1 MLLEARIMRDGKPIY
16 HALAFNDV
24 VVNRSGFSGMAELRV
39 SVDGHFM
46 YNQRSDG
53 LIVATP
59 TGSTAYALSSP
70 GPILHPQLQGI
81 VLVPI
86 APHALSNRPIVLPD
100 DSKVSIQIIGGR
112 DVNVNFDMQSFTVAR
127 TERHDRGA
135 PLAPYGAD
143 AASGRLQL
151 LRHAA
156 QEAALERIPVARRR
170 PQALSGKDA
179 GTRTPPLPKPDYHA
193 HQTTSM
199 LRHLSIR
206 DFVIVA
212 ALDLEFD
219 SGFTVFSGETGA
231 GKSILIDALAL
242 ALGARADASVVRT
255 GEARADITAEFETH
269 ARSTHWLDEQAL
281 GTTGDDGHHGG
292 TVMLRRVVDA
302 NGRSRAFINGTA
314 ATLAQLR
321 EVGEMLVDIHGQ
333 HAHQLLMRPDA
344 QRELFDTHAGLSDTR
359 RDRYARVAHVARA
372 AQAVEHAQTRDRE
385 LQLERER
392 LAWQLDR
399 TRQARAATG
408 RVGRGQRRAPPAV
421 AFGQSDRRRAR
432 RARRAVRIRRGDD
445 HAAFRRSSRSCA
457 ISPTSIRRSNDVL
470 AALEPAEIQLQ
481 EAAYSLSTT
490 RNGSNSIRTGC
501 AQVETAPRRAA
512 FDRAQVPSAARN
524 AAGGT
529 RGASRATR
537 RSSTPPPTSTAC
549 TPPKP
554 RPRKTY
560 LAEAKKL
567 SKARAKAGKAL
578 GAAVTTGMQE
588 LSMAGGS
595 FEVALVPLP
604 EGGAHGL
611 EQVEFRVAGHAGVP
625 LRPLAKVASG
635 GELARISLALAVI
648 ASAASPTP
656 TLIFDEVDT
665 GIGGGVAEVVGRL
678 LHQLGQR
685 PPGAVRDA
693 LAASRR
699 ARRSAFPGGEGG
711 QRQRRHGQQRHLAR
725 QGEPRR
731 GSRAHAR
738 RARNHADHAQA
749 REGNA
754 GGVRCRCWQDD
765 NARR

>member
-1 MLLEARIMRDGKPIY
+1 
-16 HALAFNDV
+16 
-24 VVNRSGFSGMAELRV
+24 
-39 SVDGHFM
+39 
-46 YNQRSDG
+46 
-53 LIVATP
+53 
-59 TGSTAYALSSP
+59 
-70 GPILHPQLQGI
+70 
-81 VLVPI
+81 
-86 APHALSNRPIVLPD
+86 
-100 DSKVSIQIIGGR
+100 
-112 DVNVNFDMQSFTVAR
+112 
-127 TERHDRGA
+127 
-135 PLAPYGAD
+135 
-143 AASGRLQL
+143 
-151 LRHAA
+151 
-156 QEAALERIPVARRR
+156 
-170 PQALSGKDA
+170 
-179 GTRTPPLPKPDYHA
+179 
-193 HQTTSM
+193 M

-255 GEARADITAEFETH
+255 GESRADITAEFETH
-269 ARSTHWLDEQAL
+269 AQVEQWLDEQAL
-281 GTTGDDGHHGG
+281 GTTADDGHHGG

-344 QRELFDTHAGLSDTR
+344 QRELFDTHAGLTETAAAVTR
-359 RDRYARVAHVARA
+359 AWRSWRDKV
-372 AQAVEHAQTRDRE
+372 QAIEHAQTRDRE

-392 LAWQLDR
+392 LAWQLTELDKLSP
-399 TRQARAATG
+399 QPGEWEEVNAEH
-408 RVGRGQRRAPPAV
+408 RRLSHSANLIDGVQGALGALSESDEAMITHLASIVSKVRDLAEIDPAL
-421 AFGQSDRRRAR
+421 
-432 RARRAVRIRRGDD
+432 
-445 HAAFRRSSRSCA
+445 
-457 ISPTSIRRSNDVL
+457 NDVL

-481 EAAYSLSTT
+481 EAAYSLSHYAQKLELDPD
-490 RNGSNSIRTGC
+490 RL
-501 AQVETAPRRAA
+501 AQVEKRLDALH
-512 FDRAQVPSAARN
+512 SAARKFRLQPETLPEEHEARCAQL
-524 AAGGT
+524 AALD
-529 RGASRATR
+529 AAADLDSLHA
-537 RSSTPPPTSTAC
+537 AEA
-549 TPPKP
+549 KA
-554 RPRKTY
+554 KEAF

-588 LSMAGGS
+588 LSMKGGS

-678 LHQLGQR
+678 LHQLGEARQVLCVTHLPQVAAR
-685 PPGAVRDA
+685 GDHHFQVAKSGNGKGGTVSSVTSLDRA
-693 LAASRR
+693 SRVEEVARMLGGLEITATTRKHAKEMLAA
-699 ARRSAFPGGEGG
+699 
-711 QRQRRHGQQRHLAR
+711 
-725 QGEPRR
+725 
-731 GSRAHAR
+731 
-738 RARNHADHAQA
+738 
-749 REGNA
+749 
-754 GGVRCRCWQDD
+754 
-765 NARR
+765 